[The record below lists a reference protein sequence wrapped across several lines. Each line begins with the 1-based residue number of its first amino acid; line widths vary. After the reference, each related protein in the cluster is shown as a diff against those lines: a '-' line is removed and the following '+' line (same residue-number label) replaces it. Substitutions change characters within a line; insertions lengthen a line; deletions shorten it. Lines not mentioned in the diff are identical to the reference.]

1 MSYLTPEIVA
11 GVTDVEAAFGGG
23 VEYLPPMAD
32 IPTDIESS
40 PFYRLAMD
48 LFYEGQPTDKTPRLV
63 LKKEYEPVSEKIP
76 LFARS
81 ILGSFQPKHEHK
93 MGGMAMLFAEMFEE
107 PKK

>member
-11 GVTDVEAAFGGG
+11 GVTDVEVAFGGG
-23 VEYLPPMAD
+23 IKYLPPMAD
-32 IPTDIESS
+32 IPKDIESS

-48 LFYEGQPTDKTPRLV
+48 LFHKGRPTDKTPRLV

-76 LFARS
+76 LFTRS

-93 MGGMAMLFAEMFEE
+93 IGGMAMLFSEMFEE